1 MILKSFKTINEIVFV
16 SSISL
21 KLGYKYLKSNKG
33 GIFSFTTLLAI
44 VGLSI
49 GISSLIVVTSVMNGF
64 EKELENRILGVIP
77 HSVLVSNAPLDYEL
91 LIKKVKDSNEIIDAA
106 PYISFQGL
114 ISSSYNSKGVSVIG
128 IDSDYERNM
137 SIIPEYMILGSLEN
151 LNEKNSIVI
160 GSLLAANL
168 GVYAGD
174 EINITTSDIRTS
186 IIGSYPISVNL
197 KIVGIYELKTEIDQY
212 MTFISHE
219 TAQKLKNLKTNQTI
233 SIRLKTKNL
242 FEADRISANVITA
255 INQEDLSIFHGS
267 LHGTLFE
274 AIKFEKLL
282 ISLMLFLIVAVA
294 SILVLSTVVMTVKS
308 KEREIGILQTIGAT
322 KRQIILIFFTQGI
335 FVSFIGIFIG
345 LILGFICTLNLN
357 NLISLIESILGRNL
371 LEAYF
376 INYFPYYIDYFQI
389 LIICFIS
396 LIISLCASLIPSFRA
411 VKLNPVEI
419 LRHE

>member
-1 MILKSFKTINEIVFV
+1 M

-33 GIFSFTTLLAI
+33 GLFSFTTLLAI

-77 HSVLVSNAPLDYEL
+77 HSVLVSNDPINDYEL
-91 LIKKVKDSNEIIDAA
+91 LIKKAKDNNEIIDAA
-106 PYISFQGL
+106 PYISIQGL
-114 ISSSYNSKGVSVIG
+114 ISSSYDSKGVSVIG
-128 IDSDYERNM
+128 IDSDYEKNM
-137 SIIPEYMILGSLEN
+137 SIIPEYMITGSLKN
-151 LNEKNSIVI
+151 LNERNSIVI

-174 EINITTSDIRTS
+174 EINITTSDIKTS

-219 TAQKLKNLKTNQTI
+219 TAQKLKNLKNNETS
-233 SIRLKTKNL
+233 SIRLKTINL
-242 FEADRISANVITA
+242 FEADRISANVISS
-255 INQEDLSIFHGS
+255 IDQENLSYIS
-267 LHGTLFE
+267 WKSTHGTLFE

-308 KEREIGILQTIGAT
+308 KEREVGILQTIGAT

-335 FVSFIGIFIG
+335 FVTFIGIFIG

-357 NLISLIESILGRNL
+357 NLISLIETLLGRNL

-376 INYFPYYIDYFQI
+376 INYFPYHIDYFQI
-389 LIICFIS
+389 FIICFIS

-411 VKLNPVEI
+411 VRLNPVEI

>member
-1 MILKSFKTINEIVFV
+1 MT
-16 SSISL
+16 SISL

-33 GIFSFTTLLAI
+33 GLFSFTTLLAI

-77 HSVLVSNAPLDYEL
+77 HSVLTSNDPINDYEL
-91 LIKKVKDSNEIIDAA
+91 LIKKAKDNNEIIDAA
-106 PYISFQGL
+106 PYISIQGL
-114 ISSSYNSKGVSVIG
+114 ISSSYDSKGVSVIG
-128 IDSDYERNM
+128 IDPDYEKNM
-137 SIIPEYMILGSLEN
+137 SIVPEYMLLGSLEN

-160 GSLLAANL
+160 GSLLAASL

-174 EINITTSDIRTS
+174 EINITTSDIKTS

-219 TAQKLKNLKTNQTI
+219 TAQKLKNLKINQTI

-242 FEADRISANVITA
+242 FEADRISADVLTVFD
-255 INQEDLSIFHGS
+255 QEDLSYIS
-267 LHGTLFE
+267 WKSTHGTLFE

-322 KRQIILIFFTQGI
+322 DRQIILIFFTQGI
-335 FVSFIGIFIG
+335 LVSFIGIIIG

-357 NLISLIESILGRNL
+357 NLVSFIETLLGRNL

-411 VKLNPVEI
+411 VRLNPVEI

>member
-1 MILKSFKTINEIVFV
+1 M

-77 HSVLVSNAPLDYEL
+77 HSVLVSNDPINDYEL
-91 LIKKVKDSNEIIDAA
+91 LIKKVNENKEIIDAA
-106 PYISFQGL
+106 PYISIQGL
-114 ISSSYNSKGVSVIG
+114 ISSSYDSKGVSVIG
-128 IDSDYERNM
+128 IDSDYEKNM
-137 SIIPEYMILGSLEN
+137 SIIPDYMILGSLEN

-168 GVYAGD
+168 GVYVGD
-174 EINITTSDIRTS
+174 EINITTSDIKTS

-219 TAQKLKNLKTNQTI
+219 TAQKLKNLEKNQTI

-242 FEADRISANVITA
+242 FEADRISAEVIEETA
-255 INQEDLSIFHGS
+255 SIPYSNYDGLSYIS
-267 LHGTLFE
+267 WKSSHGTLFE

-282 ISLMLFLIVAVA
+282 ISLMLFLIIAVA

-322 KRQIILIFFTQGI
+322 KRQIILIFFTQGL
-335 FVSFIGIFIG
+335 FVSFLGIIIG

-357 NLISLIESILGRNL
+357 NLISFIETLLGRSL

-376 INYFPYYIDYFQI
+376 INYFPYYIDYIQI

-411 VKLNPVEI
+411 VRLNPIEI